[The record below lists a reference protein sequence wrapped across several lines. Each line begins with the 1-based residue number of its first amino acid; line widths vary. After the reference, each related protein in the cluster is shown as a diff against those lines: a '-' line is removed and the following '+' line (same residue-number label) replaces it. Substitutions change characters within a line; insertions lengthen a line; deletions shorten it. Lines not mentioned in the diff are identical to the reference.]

1 MPAFIALD
9 LGTAF
14 IKGAVLDP
22 DGLRLTH
29 LQRLPFPEPLPNLPP
44 LFCEIDP
51 SQIVEA
57 VRTLIGQLLPHAP
70 DCAGLV
76 MCGQMGGL
84 VLVTEQGQP
93 LSNYI
98 SWRDQRLLLPHP
110 SGAGTYFDVMVQRL
124 SPADRRQL
132 GNEVRPGLPVSFLF
146 WLAEQQRLPYAG
158 AIAATLT
165 DFVFAHLCGSPPGIE
180 ITQATGALNLE
191 TLDWHYAVF
200 AKLGL
205 EQVRWPT
212 LSNLREPVS
221 HLKIGELSL
230 PCYAPVGDHQCALAG
245 AFMGYAELSL
255 NISTGSQASLLTP
268 RFDPGDYQTR
278 PFFDGRFLNTITH
291 IPAGRSLNVLFDLLC
306 ELARVQGAERDGL
319 WSYIT
324 QAASTT
330 SDTDLKVNLAFFPGP
345 VGNHGAIANI
355 REGNLTVGQL
365 FYAAFRNMADNYY
378 ACALRLSPDKDWQT
392 LIFSGGLA
400 QKFDLLRQM
409 ILDRF
414 QCNYRM
420 CASTEDTL
428 LGLLAFALVISG
440 RASTVET
447 AVEILRTH
455 KQQFI

>member
-1 MPAFIALD
+1 MPSFIALD

-14 IKGAVLDP
+14 IKGAVLDT
-22 DGLRLTH
+22 DGLRFNH

-51 SQIVEA
+51 GQIVAA
-57 VRTLIGQLLPHAP
+57 VRALIGQLLPHAP
-70 DCAGLV
+70 QCAGVV

-84 VLVTEQGQP
+84 VLVTERGQP

-98 SWRDQRLLLPHP
+98 SWRDQRLLMPHP
-110 SGAGTYFDVMVQRL
+110 SGAGTYFDVLLQRL
-124 SPADRRQL
+124 SFDDRRQL
-132 GNEVRPGLPVSFLF
+132 GQEVRPGLPLSFLF
-146 WLAEQQRLPYAG
+146 WFVETQQLSLSRP
-158 AIAATLT
+158 IAATLT
-165 DFVFAHLCGSPPGIE
+165 DFVIAHLTGTPPGLE
-180 ITQATGALNLE
+180 VTQAVGALNLE

-205 EQVRWPT
+205 EQVRWPVLKPLT
-212 LSNLREPVS
+212 EPVS
-221 HLKIGELSL
+221 CLQINGQSL

-245 AFMGYAELSL
+245 ALIGYRELSL

-291 IPAGRSLNVLFDLLC
+291 IPAGRSLNALFDLLC
-306 ELARVQGAERDGL
+306 ELARVQGAERAGL

-378 ACALRLSPDKDWQT
+378 ACAMRLSPNEDWQT

-414 QCNYRM
+414 QCNHRM
-420 CASTEDTL
+420 CASPEDTL
-428 LGLLAFALVISG
+428 LGLLAFGLVISG
-440 RASTVET
+440 QASTVE
-447 AVEILRTH
+447 AASEILRTH
-455 KQQFI
+455 EQQFI